1 MTTSAEPKEY
11 WLNIYDWPPHP
22 PYLFWHESRAQAD
35 EFKSEHVKLLYRIH
49 VRLK

>member
-1 MTTSAEPKEY
+1 MKRDHREY
-11 WLNIYDWPPHP
+11 WFNIYDQRAA
-22 PYLFWHESRAQAD
+22 YLFWHESREEAD